1 MRNPQLTKDIIIK
14 ESADLFNTKGYKA
27 TSLSDIT
34 TATGFTKGAIY
45 KHFKNKEDLEQQA
58 LRSLSKR
65 MFDILNKDLKNA
77 SDFTSKMNVIF
88 NFFENYLDNPPY
100 SGGCPLMNSACES
113 DDLDAGLRQQ
123 SFGMLVTFKT
133 TIKRIFDKA
142 LKNNQIK
149 STVDS
154 DQLTA
159 VYIATLEGAIMMSK
173 LERKNDALV
182 KSISYLKTVNSD
194 LIVK

>member
-1 MRNPQLTKDIIIK
+1 MRNPQLTRDIIIN

-65 MFDILNKDLKNA
+65 MFDILNADLKNA
-77 SDFTSKMNVIF
+77 TDFSSKMNVIF

-133 TIKRIFDKA
+133 TIKRIFDSAIK
-142 LKNNQIK
+142 KEQIK
-149 STVDS
+149 PIDS
-154 DQLTA
+154 DQLTT
-159 VYIATLEGAIMMSK
+159 VFIATLEGAIMMSK
-173 LERKNDALV
+173 LERKNDALNTC
-182 KSISYLKTVNSD
+182 ISYLKSIITD
-194 LIVK
+194 LIKK

>member
-1 MRNPQLTKDIIIK
+1 MRNPQLTKEVIIK
-14 ESADLFNTKGYKA
+14 HSADLFNSRGYKA

-58 LRSLSKR
+58 LRSLSKQ
-65 MFDILNKDLKNA
+65 MFDILNTDIKVAVD
-77 SDFTSKMNVIF
+77 SQSKLEVVF
-88 NFFENYLDNPPY
+88 SFFENYLENPPY

-133 TIKRIFDKA
+133 TIKRIFDNGIKKGQ
-142 LKNNQIK
+142 LKK
-149 STVDS
+149 TTDS
-154 DQLTA
+154 DELTHLF
-159 VYIATLEGAIMMSK
+159 IATLEGAIMMSK
-173 LERKNDALV
+173 LERNNEALKKCV
-182 KSISYLKTVNSD
+182 SYLRKVID
-194 LIVK
+194 GIME

>member
-133 TIKRIFDKA
+133 TIKRIFDSAIK
-142 LKNNQIK
+142 KNQIK

>member
-1 MRNPQLTKDIIIK
+1 MRDPQRTKEIIIK
-14 ESADLFNTKGYKA
+14 HSANLFNARGYKA

-58 LRSLSKR
+58 LRSLSKK
-65 MFDILNKDLKNA
+65 MFDILNTDIKTAENFHAKIE
-77 SDFTSKMNVIF
+77 VIF
-88 NFFENYLDNPPY
+88 SFFENYLENPPY

-133 TIKRIFDKA
+133 TMERIFSSGVKKGA
-142 LKNNQIK
+142 IKKN
-149 STVDS
+149 TDT
-154 DQLTA
+154 DQLTH
-159 VYIATLEGAIMMSK
+159 VFLATLEGAIMMSK
-173 LERKNDALV
+173 LERNNMAL
-182 KSISYLKTVNSD
+182 KKCISYLRTVVAG
-194 LIVK
+194 ITEK